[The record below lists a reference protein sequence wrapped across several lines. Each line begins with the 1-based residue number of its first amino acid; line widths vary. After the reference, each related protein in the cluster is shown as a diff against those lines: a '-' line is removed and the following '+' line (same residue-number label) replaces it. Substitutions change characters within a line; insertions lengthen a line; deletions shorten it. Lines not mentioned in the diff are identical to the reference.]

1 MDRMTRTHMTA
12 RWAAAATLLA
22 CCVGV
27 PAGSAD
33 AAGRTLRIGALLP
46 KTGSLAYLGPAG
58 IAGVRLAVRDIN
70 AAGGV
75 FGRPVRL
82 EVADSGDTRSLTAQ
96 RSVDQ
101 LLRNGADAI
110 VGPVSSAVAL
120 TVIDRITGAN
130 KLMVSPGNTSTKL
143 SRYPDR
149 GLYFRTVPSDIFQGT
164 VLGELAADDGAET
177 MAILALQDSYGTLLA
192 EKAARSFTA
201 AGGKVVLKR
210 IYDPTASSYAADVKA
225 VRASKAG
232 AVVVIG
238 FEETTKILPELRRQ
252 GLLPQAGAAKKVYL
266 VDGNLSNT
274 YDLPAGTLTGVQ
286 GTLAG
291 ARPAAAFVK
300 RLKAVNPKLKAF
312 DLAAEAYDATILT
325 ALSAKAAGSDRG
337 PALAAKMVGLSKSGT
352 ACRTFAGCV
361 SLLRKGVGIDYTGRS
376 GPIQFDKL
384 GDVRRAAMGIY
395 RYGTDNR
402 YRAYKYVTGA
412 VPGA

>member
-1 MDRMTRTHMTA
+1 MDRMTRTKTTA
-12 RWAAAATLLA
+12 RRAAAATLLA

-33 AAGRTLRIGALLP
+33 AAARTLRIGALLP
-46 KTGSLAYLGPAG
+46 KTGNLAYLGPATV
-58 IAGVRLAVRDIN
+58 AGVRLAVRDIN

-75 FGRPVRL
+75 FGRPVRM
-82 EVADSGDTRSLTAQ
+82 EVADSGDARSLTAQ
-96 RSVDQ
+96 RSVDR

-120 TVIDRITGAN
+120 TVIDRITRAN

-143 SRYPDR
+143 SHYPDR
-149 GLYFRTVPSDIFQGT
+149 GLYFRTVPSDSFQGT
-164 VLGELAADDGAET
+164 VLGDLAAGDGAET

-192 EKAARSFTA
+192 AAAGRSFTA
-201 AGGKVVLKR
+201 AGGKVVLRR
-210 IYDPTASSYAADVKA
+210 IYDPAAPSYAADVKA
-225 VRASKAG
+225 VKASTAQ

-252 GLLPQAGAAKKVYL
+252 GLLPQSGAAKKVYL
-266 VDGNLSNT
+266 VDGNLSNA

-291 ARPAAAFVK
+291 ARPTAAFVK
-300 RLKAVNPKLKAF
+300 RLKTVNPDLKAF
-312 DLAAEAYDATILT
+312 ALAAEAYDATVLT
-325 ALSAKAAGSDRG
+325 ALSAVAAGSDRG

-352 ACRTFAGCV
+352 ACRTFPACV
-361 SLLRKGVGIDYTGRS
+361 SLLRKGVGVDYNGRS

-384 GDVRRAAMGIY
+384 GDIRRGAMGVY
-395 RYGTDNR
+395 RYGPDNR
-402 YRAYKYVTGA
+402 YRAYRYVTRA